1 MIKTQVQLPDRL
13 YRELKRV
20 AGEKE
25 WSFAETVRR
34 GAEYIISVNPPGRQL
49 ATDWKLPSP
58 VNLGLHTDPFASEDW
73 REDSE
78 LTSGTA
84 RLLAGQLREKAAR
97 YEAGT

>member
-20 AGEKE
+20 ASEKE

-34 GAEYIISVNPPGRQL
+34 GAEYIVSVNPPGRPL
-49 ATDWKLPSP
+49 AADWKLPSP
-58 VNLGLHTDPFASEDW
+58 VNLGLHTDPFANEDW
-73 REDSE
+73 REDNGI
-78 LTSGTA
+78 TSGTA
-84 RLLAGQLREKAAR
+84 RLLADQLREKAAH